1 MVEQTI
7 DTSQVLEDDYISLGG
22 QLWLQVK
29 DQVVNDD
36 NYTMQQFYM
45 DLSESEKTKVDVLRV
60 NELEKRAR

>member
-7 DTSQVLEDDYISLGG
+7 DTTQVLEDDYIFLGG

>member
-7 DTSQVLEDDYISLGG
+7 DTTQVLEDDYISLGG